1 MTSIVESALTRR
13 QLFRHAG
20 GAIALAAAARLPLPQ
35 PETRAQ
41 ARQGPLTL
49 AEVLPHVGSR
59 FDVWVSPGRRERL
72 TLIEAEGR
80 GARGQGGREVTGEA
94 FSLLFGDGR
103 GPVPAGTHGFHHPAL
118 GSFPLFVS
126 PVGQGRNG
134 QRYEAVINHHALAR

>member
-1 MTSIVESALTRR
+1 MTSIEASALTRR
-13 QLFRHAG
+13 QLLRHAG
-20 GAIALAAAARLPLPQ
+20 GAFALAAAARLPQSRPD
-35 PETRAQ
+35 TR

-59 FDVWVSPGRRERL
+59 FDVRVAPGRRERL
-72 TLIEAEGR
+72 ILIEAAGR

-94 FSLLFGDGR
+94 FSLLFGEAGTEI
-103 GPVPAGTHGFHHPAL
+103 PAGTHAFHHPSL

-134 QRYEAVINHHALAR
+134 QRYEAVVNHHVLAR